1 MTTRPARPLLAAVA
15 VLGALAACGGS
26 SGGAAPA
33 ADDGDVGV
41 EGTVTVFAAASLT
54 DAFADVAAAFEDEHP
69 GVTVELSFAGSPSL
83 REQVLEGAPADVV
96 ATADEEVMAD
106 LVDEGAVGEPVL
118 FATSR
123 LQLAVPAGNPAG
135 VTGLDDLARDEL
147 LVGLCAEGVPCGEL
161 ARRVLAAAGIT
172 PAPDTEEPDVRA
184 LLAKIEAGEL
194 DAGLVYTTD
203 VRAASGAVEG
213 IDVPAGEATTRYP
226 IATVADAPHPDA
238 AAAFVAFVTSPAGR
252 DVLADHGFGPP

>member
-1 MTTRPARPLLAAVA
+1 MTTRPVRPLLAAVA

-26 SGGAAPA
+26 SGDAAPA
-33 ADDGDVGV
+33 GDEGDGP
-41 EGTVTVFAAASLT
+41 EGAVTVFAAASLT

-96 ATADEEVMAD
+96 ATADEGVMAD
-106 LVDEGAVGEPVL
+106 LVDEGAVGEPVV
-118 FATSR
+118 FATNR
-123 LQLAVPAGNPAG
+123 LQLAVPAGNPAD

-161 ARRVLAAAGIT
+161 ARRVLADAGVT

-194 DAGLVYTTD
+194 DAGLVYATD
-203 VRAASGAVEG
+203 VQAAGGAAEG
-213 IDVPAGEATTRYP
+213 IDVPAGEAGTTRYP
-226 IATVADAPHPDA
+226 IATVAGAPHPDA
-238 AAAFVAFVTSPAGR
+238 AAAFVAFVASPAGR
-252 DVLADHGFGPP
+252 DVLVGHGFGPP